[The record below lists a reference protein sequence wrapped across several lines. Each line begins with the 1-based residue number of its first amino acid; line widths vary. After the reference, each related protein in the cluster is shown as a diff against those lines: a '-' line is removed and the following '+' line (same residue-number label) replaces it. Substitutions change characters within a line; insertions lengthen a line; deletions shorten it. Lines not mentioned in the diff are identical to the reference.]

1 MARMHARRRGSSR
14 SRRPLLTEN
23 PEWVPL
29 SKDEVVEM
37 VVKLGKDGLTS
48 SRIGLALRDQHAVPS
63 VKLATGKTVLEI
75 MKENGLSPK
84 LPEDLM
90 ALMRKA
96 INLNL
101 HIQNGNRG
109 DIANRRG
116 LQLVES
122 KIRRLVKYYKRMDVL
137 PRDWNYSLKNAELLI
152 E

>member
-14 SRRPLLTEN
+14 SRRPLITEN

-29 SKDEVVEM
+29 SKDEVMEM
-37 VVKLGKDGLTS
+37 VVKLGKEGMTS
-48 SRIGLALRDQHAVPS
+48 SKIGLVLRDQHAVPS
-63 VKLATGKTVLEI
+63 VKLSTDKSVMEI
-75 MKENGLSPK
+75 LHENDLSPK

-96 INLNL
+96 INLNI
-101 HIQNGNRG
+101 HVQNGNRG

-122 KIRRLVKYYKRMDVL
+122 KIRRLVKYYKRLDIL
-137 PRDWNYSLKNAELLI
+137 PKDWNYSLKKAELLI